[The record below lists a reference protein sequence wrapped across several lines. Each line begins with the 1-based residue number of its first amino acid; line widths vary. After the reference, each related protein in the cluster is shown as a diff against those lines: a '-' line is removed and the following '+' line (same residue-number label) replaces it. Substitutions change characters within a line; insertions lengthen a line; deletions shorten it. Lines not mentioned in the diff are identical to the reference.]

1 MCLYIL
7 TTTLYLSRS
16 YHVLTVLSE
25 NHLHWA
31 KSSNTTIGMLDV
43 IRYDKHDF
51 FKVKR
56 SYIIITKANLGLDQ
70 LQVVTDNGA
79 NASGGEPTRNMKV
92 QREDRLS
99 VSTSSTRRVQH
110 NVYD

>member
-1 MCLYIL
+1 
-7 TTTLYLSRS
+7 
-16 YHVLTVLSE
+16 
-25 NHLHWA
+25 
-31 KSSNTTIGMLDV
+31 MLDV

-79 NASGGEPTRNMKV
+79 NVSGGEPTRNMKV